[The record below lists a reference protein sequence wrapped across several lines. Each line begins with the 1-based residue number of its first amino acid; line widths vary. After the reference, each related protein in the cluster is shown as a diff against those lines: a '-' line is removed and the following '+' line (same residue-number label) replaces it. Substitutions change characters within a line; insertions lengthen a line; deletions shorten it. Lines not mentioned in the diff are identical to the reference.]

1 MDRKDVLAAV
11 RAQILLAS
19 GEARRIR
26 ENAHVSRSDVA
37 QVLGVQPAAV
47 SHWENRRRRPRT
59 KVAARYGEL
68 LDSLEQMT
76 TGAAH
81 D

>member
-1 MDRKDVLAAV
+1 MLAAV
-11 RAQILLAS
+11 RAQTLLAS

-26 ENAHVSRSDVA
+26 ERAHVSRSDVA
-37 QVLGVQPAAV
+37 RVLGVQPAAV

-59 KVAARYGEL
+59 KVAARYCEL

-76 TGAAH
+76 TEAAP
-81 D
+81 